1 MAYTPCIVCV
11 FPLMLHLF
19 PPAFSLSLAL
29 VACSSV
35 WPLNPPPF
43 CCFSKVKVCDLERKC
58 RSQSEHFHQ
67 LSDELLNFRLRS
79 DTVEILQI
87 NPAPTPRISRCSE
100 KNFSRVA
107 LGFKVQTK
115 TGGSRLSTHNQTSDR
130 FGIET
135 PGLEQSMVTLTVL
148 WG

>member
-1 MAYTPCIVCV
+1 MHCVRISPHVTP
-11 FPLMLHLF
+11 FPSCF
-19 PPAFSLSLAL
+19 LSLTRSCGLFVRSAIK
-29 VACSSV
+29 
-35 WPLNPPPF
+35 PPPF

-58 RSQSEHFHQ
+58 RSQTEHFHQ